1 MLNLFSKIKENF
13 SGKKDNKKCFCYMP
27 LIHAFIS
34 GENNVYTCP
43 ECMVKN
49 SLLINL
55 GNLQEENFNKIWNGS
70 FAKQFRTNAKN
81 NVPSFCPLLPCA
93 NKSNFHMQVLSDF
106 MKKGLYNNNCKSPQI
121 VTFGNDIKSIYNCT
135 MAEEEQSEYD
145 TEIKEKYFEAL
156 KDAKYVVFCS
166 ETDPFSSKKTSS
178 LIKEIA
184 EKFPQIKFNFVSNGI
199 LFNKEICDSLGI
211 TDRIENVLIFI
222 NAANKETYDKYV
234 HNGNYEELIKNLTWL
249 KELKDTNKLSNLFFA
264 YLIDTNNYKDM
275 TTFINFA
282 NNYNAVVIFEPKI
295 TLNKSLGGKTITVD
309 DESIIS
315 PLNEHYAEFINT
327 LNSKEI
333 DNEKVILTY
342 TLSLYK
348 DAI

>member
-27 LIHAFIS
+27 SIHAFIS
-34 GENNVYTCP
+34 EENNVYTCP

-81 NVPSFCPLLPCA
+81 KIHSYCLLFPCA

-106 MKKGLYNNNCKSPQI
+106 MKKGLYDKKCKFPQI
-121 VTFGNDIKSIYNCT
+121 VTFGNDVKSLYNCV
-135 MAEEEQSEYD
+135 MSDEEQSEYD

-156 KDAKYVVFCS
+156 KEAKYVVFCS
-166 ETDPFSSKKTSS
+166 KTDPFSSKKTSS

-199 LFNKEICDSLGI
+199 LFNKEICDNLGI

-234 HNGNYEELIKNLTWL
+234 HNGNYDELIKNLTWL

-264 YLIDTNNYKDM
+264 YVIDSNNVNYM
-275 TTFINFA
+275 TDFIAFTKKYDTYALFWPKMNFDNNKINFYNITEECIA
-282 NNYNAVVIFEPKI
+282 NPA
-295 TLNKSLGGKTITVD
+295 NKMY
-309 DESIIS
+309 
-315 PLNEHYAEFINT
+315 PEFINT
-327 LNSKEI
+327 LNDSKMNDECAYI
-333 DNEKVILTY
+333 AYGINILRD
-342 TLSLYK
+342 K
-348 DAI
+348 II